1 MLRAVGHAS
10 VAVSEGLEINVRQ
23 FKSRGLAA
31 LEKRR
36 GLDWAMA
43 EPRAFGSLMR
53 EGVVVRISGQDVGR
67 GTFGQR
73 YVYY

>member
-10 VAVSEGLEINVRQ
+10 VAVSEGFEINVRHS
-23 FKSRGLAA
+23 KSRLGV

-53 EGVVVRISGQDVGR
+53 EGVDVRISGQDASR
-67 GTFGQR
+67 GTFG
-73 YVYY
+73 